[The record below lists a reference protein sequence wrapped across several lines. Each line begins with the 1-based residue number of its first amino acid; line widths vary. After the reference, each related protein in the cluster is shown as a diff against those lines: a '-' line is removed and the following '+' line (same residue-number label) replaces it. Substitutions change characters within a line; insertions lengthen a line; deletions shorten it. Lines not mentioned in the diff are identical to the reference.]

1 MTGIAA
7 NAGTDRSHPPRVALC
22 CTVGVTGHRPD
33 ILNGAGED
41 HAAAR
46 IAAVLAD
53 IKNAIGAIAQAEA
66 RWFLPRKPA
75 LRFVSPLAPGADQI
89 AAQAALDAGYAL
101 SVIMPFAQSVY
112 AEDFDASLRE
122 GYESLLAQADGV
134 LELPGR
140 RERALDAYVMAG
152 RATVAHAELMIA
164 VWDGRPARGRG
175 GTGEVVDL
183 ALRRGKPVIHLPIDP
198 DAPPRLIWGGLD
210 PLVAPTQTADAAARD
225 YDAGLLD
232 LVMGRLFAP
241 PDIAQERDQLATFLD
256 EPERTVHP
264 RIEYPLLLA
273 ATGVRPIRR
282 SAWRVSSYADQPCP
296 EWAPYHAATASD
308 RLNHGSNVAALEEQ
322 YVWADRLAQHYA
334 QTYRSGHVL
343 NFVLAAAAVVLALG
357 GLLVPGGKLLLTFV
371 ELLLIAAIVINTRE
385 GGRAEWHRRW
395 LDYRHLAEQLRPMR
409 SLKLFAVAQPA
420 PGGVTEQRWID
431 WFAAAAWRMIE
442 IPVGVIEPGDLG
454 AMGSVLV
461 AEELR
466 PQIDYHRAAARQL
479 HQLDHRLHRIGGA
492 LFAMTIA
499 TCAIVILGYGL
510 IHEWILAHT
519 TLFVALSAGLPAL
532 GGAIFG
538 IRVQGDFEGTA
549 ERSLA
554 TADRLE
560 LLADLVAREN
570 RDMARAGDLVEAAS
584 QTMLAELGEWRVSY
598 SRRKLVIPA

>member
-1 MTGIAA
+1 M
-7 NAGTDRSHPPRVALC
+7 
-22 CTVGVTGHRPD
+22 
-33 ILNGAGED
+33 LNGTGED
-41 HAAAR
+41 TVAAR
-46 IAAVLAD
+46 IATVLAD
-53 IKNAIGAIAQAEA
+53 IKSAIDAIAAAEA
-66 RWFLPRKPA
+66 RWFVPGPPA

-101 SVIMPFAQSVY
+101 SVITPFARSVY
-112 AEDFDASLRE
+112 ADDFDAAQRAR
-122 GYESLLAQADGV
+122 YESLLARADGV

-164 VWDGRPARGRG
+164 VWDGLPARGRG

-183 ALRRGKPVIHLPIDP
+183 ALRRGKPVLHVPIDR
-198 DAPPRLIWGGLD
+198 DASIRLIWGGLD
-210 PLVAPTQTADAAARD
+210 PLVAPTQTVDAAARD
-225 YDAGLLD
+225 YDVALLD
-232 LVMGRLFAP
+232 LVVARLFAP
-241 PDIAQERDQLATFLD
+241 PDIIQEREQLAAFLN

-264 RIEYPLLLA
+264 RIEYPMLLA
-273 ATGVRPIRR
+273 VTGVRPIRR
-282 SAWRVSSYADQPCP
+282 SAWRGSSYADRPCP
-296 EWAPYHAATASD
+296 EWARYRAATASD
-308 RLNHGSNVAALEEQ
+308 RLNHGSDVAALEEQ

-343 NFVLAAAAVVLALG
+343 NFVLAAAAVILALG
-357 GLLVPGGKLLLTFV
+357 GLLIPGGKLLLTFI
-371 ELLLIAAIVINTRE
+371 ELILIAAIVVNTRE

-420 PGGVTEQRWID
+420 PDRVTERRWID
-431 WFAAAAWRMIE
+431 WFAAAAWQMIKV
-442 IPVGVIEPGDLG
+442 PVGVIEPGDLA
-454 AMGSVLV
+454 AMGSVLI

-479 HQLDHRLHRIGGA
+479 HRLDHRLHQIGGA
-492 LFAMTIA
+492 LFALTIA
-499 TCAIVILGYGL
+499 TCAVVIIGYGL

-554 TADRLE
+554 TAERLE